1 MKQHMGTIGPSV
13 LIRGELSATDDLT
26 IEGQVDGKIE
36 LDRNV
41 LTIGTGGRIAAQILA
56 RVVIVMGKV
65 KGTITAT
72 EAISIRET
80 ASVEGELAAPKISIS
95 EGAFFRGQVDMQ
107 RPEGEALPAKD
118 TGKENR
124 ARQQPAKPP
133 ATRAYTPVTA
143 SVSAS
148 G

>member
-1 MKQHMGTIGPSV
+1 MEQGVGRIGQSV
-13 LIRGELSATDDLT
+13 VVKGDLRAAEDLT

-65 KGTITAT
+65 KGTITAP
-72 EAISIRET
+72 EAINIRET

-95 EGAFFRGQVDMQ
+95 EGAFFRGQVAME
-107 RPEGEALPAKD
+107 RPKGEAVTAKD
-118 TGKENR
+118 TSKETR
-124 ARQQPAKPP
+124 ARQQPVKPP
-133 ATRAYTPVTA
+133 APRPDTPVTA

>member
-1 MKQHMGTIGPSV
+1 MEQGVGRIGQSV
-13 LIRGELSATDDLT
+13 VVKGDLSAAEDLT
-26 IEGQVDGKIE
+26 IEGHVDGKIE
-36 LDRNV
+36 LNRNV
-41 LTIGTGGRIAAQILA
+41 LTIGTGGQIAAQILA

-72 EAISIRET
+72 EAINIRET

-107 RPEGEALPAKD
+107 RPQGEARQAKD
-118 TGKENR
+118 TSKDQR
-124 ARQQPAKPP
+124 ARQQPVKPP
-133 ATRAYTPVTA
+133 APKSDTPVA
-143 SVSAS
+143 AGSAS

>member
-1 MKQHMGTIGPSV
+1 MEQGVGRIGQSV
-13 LIRGELSATDDLT
+13 VVKGDLSAAEDLT

-72 EAISIRET
+72 EAINIRET

-107 RPEGEALPAKD
+107 RPEGEARPAKD
-118 TGKENR
+118 TSKEQR
-124 ARQQPAKPP
+124 ARQQPVKAP
-133 ATRAYTPVTA
+133 ATRTDTPVTA